1 MTTPLVRIPR
11 YVKHPLFSDATHAM
25 KRGSTVLVDRRA
37 FLYAEAV
44 FADAVYPD
52 EPASPHG
59 RDRDALVTAT
69 FAKGGTCFY
78 VDTQASALAHVFG
91 RENVPEEWFG
101 R

>member
-11 YVKHPLFSDATHAM
+11 YVKHSLFNDATHAM

-44 FADAVYPD
+44 FTDAVYPD
-52 EPASPHG
+52 EPADGPYS
-59 RDRDALVTAT
+59 RNALVTAT